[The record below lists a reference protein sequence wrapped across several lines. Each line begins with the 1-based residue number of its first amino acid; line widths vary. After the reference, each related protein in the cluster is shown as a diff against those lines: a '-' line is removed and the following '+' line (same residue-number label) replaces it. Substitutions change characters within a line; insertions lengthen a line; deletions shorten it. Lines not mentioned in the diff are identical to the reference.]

1 MKFYKVLLTFFIG
14 SNALGFISSTNFSLE
29 IAQNHSKYQE
39 SYNSTFNIGLSKR
52 FIFEQTHLEF
62 GAKTLLDSPQSETFS
77 NQDVNT
83 KIKGIRL
90 DTFFIHQATRE
101 FLPFFGI
108 HYHSLKET
116 FSNKKTKSLILTNKV
131 KKMNFSIGAEFPNKI
146 FIPYVALGASDGIN
160 NYSFAIGAKWIG
172 VD

>member
-90 DTFFIHQATRE
+90 DTFFI
-101 FLPFFGI
+101 
-108 HYHSLKET
+108 
-116 FSNKKTKSLILTNKV
+116 
-131 KKMNFSIGAEFPNKI
+131 
-146 FIPYVALGASDGIN
+146 
-160 NYSFAIGAKWIG
+160 
-172 VD
+172 